1 LRHDQ
6 NLNHPARIQQHLKHV
21 PDYLLPGG
29 RKPEDIGFVG
39 LDKERRDRP
48 KLVKKKGRVVRTR
61 SGKVDPLKTFN
72 KRGRGKK

>member
-1 LRHDQ
+1 
-6 NLNHPARIQQHLKHV
+6 LKHV

-29 RKPEDIGFVG
+29 RKAEDIGFVG

-48 KLVKKKGRVVRTR
+48 RIVKRKGRVVRTK